1 MKTWAER
8 PTELAYLFNPA
19 FCGWALRE
27 AFEGYASVRPAGMPL
42 PLAFLILPI
51 VLHRETRER
60 VPRAVTTT
68 LHVWLQEHP
77 EARVTFAER
86 ARELAT
92 FTREALIFLGSLG
105 QLRVADDGA
114 VLAHGKLGRGK
125 APLLRESQE
134 LGEILAAAKFAG
146 RWFAHAG
153 EPATVFQMW
162 GVCP

>member
-1 MKTWAER
+1 MKTWTER

-19 FCGWALRE
+19 FCGWVLRE
-27 AFEGYASVRPAGMPL
+27 SFEGYASVRPAGMPL
-42 PLAFLILPI
+42 PVAFLILPI
-51 VLHRETRER
+51 VLHRETREQ

-77 EARVTFAER
+77 EVRVSFAER
-86 ARELAT
+86 AKELAP
-92 FTREALIFLGSLG
+92 FTREGLMFLGTRG
-105 QLRVADDGA
+105 QLRVADDGG
-114 VLAHGKLGRGK
+114 VLVDGKLARGK

-134 LGEILAAAKFAG
+134 LGNTLAAATFVG

-153 EPATVFQMW
+153 EPATLFQMW